1 MSSSGKVII
10 GNANFHDVK
19 FEQELAEKKKMD
31 SYWARLSS
39 RSCKIPWPT
48 MSILCD
54 EYQTSMKAVKINK
67 ESQLSILNSV
77 TWFLML
83 PFSNAES
90 QIIEVSRSQTILE
103 TQKLTL
109 HQSCPFLDSKTQ
121 RDKWGGRLTN
131 TNNNH
136 HLCRRRNGHKLK
148 YRISEWEGP
157 RILLIFILIFSSKD
171 LPSQH
176 SNALL

>member
-1 MSSSGKVII
+1 
-10 GNANFHDVK
+10 
-19 FEQELAEKKKMD
+19 
-31 SYWARLSS
+31 
-39 RSCKIPWPT
+39 

-121 RDKWGGRLTN
+121 RDKWGEGGSRIQIIITIYVEGGMVTN
-131 TNNNH
+131 
-136 HLCRRRNGHKLK
+136 
-148 YRISEWEGP
+148 
-157 RILLIFILIFSSKD
+157 
-171 LPSQH
+171 
-176 SNALL
+176 